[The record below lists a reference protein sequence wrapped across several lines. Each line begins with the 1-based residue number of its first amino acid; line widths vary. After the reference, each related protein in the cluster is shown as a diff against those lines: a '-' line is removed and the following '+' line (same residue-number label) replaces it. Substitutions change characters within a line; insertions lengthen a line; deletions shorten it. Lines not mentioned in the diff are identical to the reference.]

1 MPFHKHDLGED
12 FVADYEDLKAFRAF
26 AENRGFQYT
35 SEAEAHIKEL
45 DKIAEGEE
53 YERLEKPLNRL
64 IEEIDK
70 IEEQHWED
78 NEDLIAWRL
87 TFDVLEKAFGRKAA
101 IAYDITVDPQLLEAR
116 RILADDGEYEMW
128 FQKREI
134 GVSEEDS
141 IVQEDDVG
149 EIH

>member
-1 MPFHKHDLGED
+1 M
-12 FVADYEDLKAFRAF
+12 
-26 AENRGFQYT
+26 

-53 YERLEKPLNRL
+53 YKKLEKPLNRL
-64 IEEIDK
+64 IDEIDK

-87 TFDVLEKAFGRKAA
+87 TFDVLEKAFGLNAA
-101 IAYDITVDPQLLEAR
+101 EAYNITVDPQVLEAR
-116 RILADDGEYEMW
+116 RIIADDGEYEMW

-141 IVQEDDVG
+141 IAQEDDEDDVQ
-149 EIH
+149 